1 MNKYCSIC
9 CALLLCFGSKPSAA
23 QERLTLEDAIARA
36 MKKNYDI
43 EMADL
48 SAQQA
53 KRNNTLGNAG
63 FAPSISANGTLSVNR
78 NNVYS
83 ELSNGNV
90 QSNPN
95 GQNTNFN
102 PNIGV
107 VWTLFDGGKMFLTK
121 GQLNEL
127 AIIGEVQLKL
137 QVQTIVSR
145 TIQMY
150 AQALL
155 QQKQLVAIDTALAL
169 AGVRMKITQ
178 VKYETGAGAKVD
190 YLQAIV
196 DYNSH
201 RSDSLTQ
208 VAATA
213 SAFDSLS
220 VLMGENEGRTYELDD
235 TMVLHTDLT
244 AIDYSHLEEMNLWID
259 YYKRNAKVSK
269 INSRIAKTYFL
280 PDLTLTGGYAYSRS
294 TSATGFALYSRNY
307 GPNAVLNLSVPLF
320 EGGNIRRQ
328 SKVASLQAM
337 KDELLYEKQ
346 NIVIKRQYRTAW
358 RNYQVSVAAY
368 NLEHE
373 NIKYAKENLMVQ
385 QARFRV
391 GVATTLESRQAENDY
406 TSALIRLYT
415 AAYNLKV
422 NETQVLELEN
432 KLIK

>member
-9 CALLLCFGSKPSAA
+9 CILLLCLGSKQGTA

-43 EMADL
+43 GIADL

-53 KRNNTLGNAG
+53 RRNNTLGNAG
-63 FAPSISANGTLSVNR
+63 FAPSITANGTLSANW

-83 ELSNGNV
+83 QLSNGNV

-102 PNIGV
+102 PNIGI
-107 VWTLFDGGKMFLTK
+107 VWTLFDGGRMFLTK
-121 GQLNEL
+121 GQLSEL
-127 AIIGEVQLKL
+127 AVIGEVQLKL

-169 AGVRMKITQ
+169 ASVRMKITQ

-196 DYNSH
+196 DYNSR

-213 SAFDSLS
+213 TAYDSLS
-220 VLMGENEGRTYELDD
+220 VLMGESEGQMYQLDD
-235 TMVLHTDLT
+235 TMVLHTDLEPV
-244 AIDYSHLEEMNLWID
+244 DYKRLEELNLWVE
-259 YYKRNAKVSK
+259 YYKRNADVSK

-280 PDLTLTGGYAYSRS
+280 PDLTFTGGYGYTRS

-328 SKVASLQAM
+328 AKVASLQAM

-346 NIVIKRQYRTAW
+346 NTVIRRQYRTAW
-358 RNYQVSVAAY
+358 RNYEVSVAAY

-432 KLIK
+432 RLVK

>member
-9 CALLLCFGSKPSAA
+9 CVLLLCLGSKQSAA

-43 EMADL
+43 AMADL

-63 FAPSISANGTLSVNR
+63 FAPSISANATLSENWS
-78 NNVYS
+78 NVYS
-83 ELSNGNV
+83 ELSNGNI

-95 GQNTNFN
+95 GQNTNIN
-102 PNIGV
+102 PNIGI

-145 TIQMY
+145 TIQTY

-169 AGVRMKITQ
+169 ASVRMKITQ

-196 DYNSH
+196 DYNSR
-201 RSDSLTQ
+201 RSDSLNQ

-213 SAFDSLS
+213 YAYDSLS

-235 TMVLHTDLT
+235 TMALHTDLEPV
-244 AIDYSHLEEMNLWID
+244 DYNRLEEMNLWID
-259 YYKRNAKVSK
+259 YYKRNADVSK

-280 PDLTLTGGYAYSRS
+280 PNLTFTGGYAFSRS

-422 NETQVLELEN
+422 NETLVLELEN
-432 KLIK
+432 RLVK